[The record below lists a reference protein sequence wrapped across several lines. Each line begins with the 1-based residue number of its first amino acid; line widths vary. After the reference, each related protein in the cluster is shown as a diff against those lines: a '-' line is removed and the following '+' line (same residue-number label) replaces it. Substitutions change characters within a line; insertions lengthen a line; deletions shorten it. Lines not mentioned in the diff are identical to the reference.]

1 MSNYNPLK
9 GFIDQIKGFSS
20 HYSRAYVA
28 GITPPFG
35 GGAYGLLRIPA
46 KYYLEIRD
54 ATGIIFTT
62 AFPIDPSNVQISRAN
77 PIHLTHTLTGTF
89 REISQHKEHMITV
102 TGRTGLQSRG
112 GYNREGGVMF
122 QDATTIFTEFD
133 EMLKHYVETAALE
146 FGQTSNLRV
155 RNAYKVVDGSM
166 NITGSTGPNGLHMV
180 LRCIDEDAHFLV
192 EPISFQYGRDSNTNR
207 FDFIYNIQFRAYDFA
222 YLTKDYPVIL
232 GVLDGIDSTMGAAL
246 GYVQLL
252 DNGINNVSNDY
263 VDGFRDAIGQI
274 NDVAKV
280 IANTIN
286 SVGGL
291 VSNIG
296 GIATDFKTAVDNFGP
311 TVAGAWN
318 NAAAATAGL
327 MSNELG
333 EEAPGVEDPQPQ
345 QQILLE
351 INRHA
356 IAEDNDADVEPPSPQ
371 SEQEFH
377 EFARFTASHNL
388 LKNTSEMLRGSVE
401 RNYFENR
408 KRMAEND
415 FYVLGEYLSNEDN
428 LSDLTQG
435 AGRSP
440 FVTGAGR
447 NAPRYV
453 YSLQKDDD
461 LRRISLKFFQTDA
474 VAEEIKNLNNWRDF
488 RTKSDGT
495 FPEAGDKI
503 YLPIEGIQN
512 RINPFAPL
520 GDYYSTDLKCEFDD
534 LEIDVLHG
542 DLSLVGGPENIK
554 QTIKNILF
562 TVEGDV
568 PLYPSFGVKN
578 INVNDPTY
586 AAAVIREAVI
596 ANPKIVDVNNIEVE
610 LDDDTLLISMDVKTI
625 DSNTIR
631 VTSPIPGT

>member
-1 MSNYNPLK
+1 MSNYNPAK
-9 GFIDQIKGFSS
+9 GFLDQIKGFSS

-46 KYYLEIRD
+46 KYYIEIRD
-54 ATGIIFTT
+54 TTGILFTT

-77 PIHLTHTLTGTF
+77 PISLTHTLTGTF
-89 REISQHKEHMITV
+89 REISQHKNHTITI

-122 QDATTIFTEFD
+122 QDAVTIFKEFD
-133 EMLKHYVETAALE
+133 EMLKHYVETASLE

-155 RNAYKVVDGSM
+155 RNAYQVVDGSM
-166 NITGSTGPNGLHMV
+166 NITGSTGPDGLHMV

-192 EPISFQYGRDSNTNR
+192 EPVSFNYGRDSNTNR
-207 FDFIYNIQFRAYDFA
+207 FDFVYTIQFRAYDFA

-232 GVLDGIDSTMGAAL
+232 GVLDGVDSTMGAAL
-246 GYVQLL
+246 GYVQLI

-274 NDVAKV
+274 NDVSKV

-286 SVGGL
+286 SAGGL
-291 VSNIG
+291 MNNIG

-318 NAAAATAGL
+318 NASAATAGL
-327 MSNELG
+327 LGNELG
-333 EEAPGVEDPQPQ
+333 EEPAGVDDPQPQ
-345 QQILLE
+345 TQILLE
-351 INRHA
+351 VNRQA
-356 IAEDNDADVEPPSPQ
+356 LSEDADADVEPPSPQ

-377 EFARFTASHNL
+377 EFAAFTASHNL
-388 LKNTSEMLRGSVE
+388 LKNASEMLRGSVD
-401 RNYFENR
+401 RNYYENR
-408 KRMAEND
+408 IRLAEED
-415 FYVLGEYLSNEDN
+415 YYVLGEYLSNEDN
-428 LSDLTQG
+428 LSALTQG
-435 AGRSP
+435 SGRSP
-440 FVTGAGR
+440 FSTAPGR

-461 LRRISLKFFQTDA
+461 LRRVSLKFFQTDR

-520 GDYYSTDLKCEFDD
+520 GDYYSTDLKCEFND

-610 LDDDTLLISMDVKTI
+610 LEDDTLLISMDVKTI